1 MRYTGAVK
9 PEQIKSLP
17 DALARIRELESVIG
31 LDAKMPRA
39 LRLTEAEDDI
49 VAMIAKRAPNCMDLT
64 KMHYAIY
71 GARIEAPDVKIIQ
84 VQITKIR
91 RKLEAHGITLETWWG
106 RGYSMSSIDVDK
118 LKALYAIGEANP
130 FVDDVIR

>member
-9 PEQIKSLP
+9 PEEIKSLP
-17 DALARIRELESVIG
+17 EALERIRQLESVIG
-31 LDAKMPRA
+31 LDARMPRA
-39 LRLTEAEDDI
+39 LRLTNAEDDI

-91 RKLEAHGITLETWWG
+91 PKLLNHGIALETWWG
-106 RGYSMSSIDVDK
+106 RGYSMSLTDLDK
-118 LKALYAIGEANP
+118 LKSLYAIGEANP